1 MEKNDPEA
9 FKLFKQ
15 EMELDRRSHELAGEY
30 RDASTSQREDIKKD
44 IEKVV
49 DQQFEVRQ
57 QHRQLGLKR
66 LEQELQQVRNS
77 IERRNQARKQIVE
90 KRVAELLGQ
99 EEDLGF

>member
-1 MEKNDPEA
+1 MSRLVKE
-9 FKLFKQ
+9 
-15 EMELDRRSHELAGEY
+15 EMELYHQTHDLAREY
-30 RDASTSQREDIKKD
+30 RNASTSQREEIKK
-44 IEKVV
+44 ELQKLV
-49 DQQFEVRQ
+49 DHEFEVRQ

-66 LEQELQQVRNS
+66 FENELQRLRNS